1 MAAVSGPVGCLSF
14 CLFRGMAAVQV
25 QQLAAPVGQGG
36 QAGPRR
42 PSGRRVEKLFTNPR
56 QPKLTV

>member
-1 MAAVSGPVGCLSF
+1 MAAVSGPVGCLSY

-42 PSGRRVEKLFTNPR
+42 VEESKNCLQTRDNPN
-56 QPKLTV
+56 LLSS